1 MIDLVVP
8 KLNNNDTS
16 YVLTDWLAEDGEQ
29 VGSGDPIAVVET
41 SKAAEE
47 LLSEGTGVLHRL
59 TTVNQECRCGDVIGY
74 VFASEDAR
82 QRFLTERARAN
93 GGPAG
98 GGRADGA
105 GDGVGPV
112 LTDSARELADAHGI
126 SDAEL
131 RDLGRAVVRRTDV
144 ERLLAN
150 RPAALATSP
159 APTEPVVVA
168 AAASDGGAAPDDARP
183 VHPLS
188 RAQRAVAAVV
198 TESHR
203 EVPAALAVVKVRAD
217 AALTVARQLTR
228 ATRTLVGLPELLV
241 KAIGGLRAEHPLLF
255 ATPGDGTSVRLA
267 EAAHVGVT
275 IDVGTGLFVPVVRDV
290 EELTCA
296 EIAETLMDFRTRAGG
311 DGFRAGELAGGT
323 IVVSLHTDPD
333 VVLAGPIVFPGQT
346 CVVAIGGTQDE
357 LALDGTGSVVV
368 RRFVNI
374 SAVYDH
380 RVVNGRD
387 AVAFLQAVKSALE
400 APDRLAEE

>member
-1 MIDLVVP
+1 MTDLVVP

-29 VGSGDPIAVVET
+29 VKSGDPIAEVET

-47 LLSEGTGVLHRL
+47 LLSDATGVLHRL
-59 TTVNQECRCGDVIGY
+59 TAVSQECAPGDVIGY
-74 VFASEDAR
+74 VFDSEEAR
-82 QRFLTERARAN
+82 QRFLAEAVAAAAA
-93 GGPAG
+93 PAE
-98 GGRADGA
+98 DGNS
-105 GDGVGPV
+105 GGPV
-112 LTDSARELADAHGI
+112 LTDSARELAAAHGI
-126 SDAEL
+126 GGTEL
-131 RDLGRAVVRRTDV
+131 RGLGKAVVRRTDV
-144 ERLLAN
+144 ERLLAD
-150 RPAALATSP
+150 RTAAPAAA
-159 APTEPVVVA
+159 EPVVVA
-168 AAASDGGAAPDDARP
+168 GAAALAAGDGPEADDPRS
-183 VHPLS
+183 VHQLT

-217 AALTVARQLTR
+217 AALAVARQLTR
-228 ATRTLVGLPELLV
+228 ATRTLIGLPELLV
-241 KAIGGLRAEHPLLF
+241 KAIGGLREDHPLLF
-255 ATPGDGTSVRLA
+255 ASPGDGGSVRLA

-275 IDVGTGLFVPVVRDV
+275 IDVGTGLFIPVVRDV

-311 DGFRAGELAGGT
+311 EGFRAGELAGGT

-357 LALDGTGSVVV
+357 LALDAAGQVVV
-368 RRFVNI
+368 RRFVNL

-380 RVVNGRD
+380 RVVNGRE
-387 AVAFLQAVKSALE
+387 AVAFLQAVKAALE